1 MSMIN
6 APESQG
12 QKIPS
17 RARTSLDLLAHRTR
31 MLPDVVWQLLTS
43 SINFSPIDNIAD
55 RRIVVTGGGASE
67 GPARYLAALLR
78 NRLALRAGFLP
89 TSAFIAPVAQAA
101 DDILIVFSQGISPN
115 ARLALRQASQFGG
128 VVLFTGIYP
137 EGRSPEARL
146 VSELRQSGALIHVLP
161 PEDESGLLVRTL
173 GPATATLAGLLFAKS
188 VAESL
193 GRPWADE
200 KLASLPDRLATAR
213 TRSAE
218 ATVGLDPDWP
228 LRPWALVTAGDAS
241 DLCEGLRWKWM
252 TALYSPAPPLWDVLQ
267 IAHGPLQH
275 FYTEAMTLV
284 ALERNNN
291 GDDAR
296 LFDRLEKVV
305 VPGRHKLVR
314 LRSEFAGPTA
324 VMDHDAQCNWL
335 LLRTLEGR
343 QVDMSSWP
351 GRGLDGPLYELGRDF
366 T

>member
-1 MSMIN
+1 MSMLN
-6 APESQG
+6 APVRQG

-17 RARTSLDLLAHRTR
+17 RARASLDLLAHRTR

-43 SINFSPIDNIAD
+43 SIKLAPIENIAD
-55 RRIVVTGGGASE
+55 RRIVVTGSGASE

-78 NRLALRAGFLP
+78 NTMALRAGFLS
-89 TSAFIAPVAQAA
+89 TSAFVAPVAQSA

-115 ARLALRQASQFGG
+115 ARLALRQASKFGS

-146 VSELRQSGALIHVLP
+146 VSELRQGGAIVHVLP
-161 PEDESGLLVRTL
+161 PEDESGLLVRVL
-173 GPATATLAGLLFAKS
+173 GPATATLAGVLFAKS
-188 VAESL
+188 VAKSI
-193 GRPWADE
+193 GRPWTDE
-200 KLASLPDRLATAR
+200 HLASLPDHLATAR

-218 ATVGLDPDWP
+218 AANGLDPEWP
-228 LRPWALVTAGDAS
+228 LKPWALVTAGDFE
-241 DLCEGLRWKWM
+241 DLCDGLRWKWM
-252 TALYSPAPPLWDVLQ
+252 TALYSPAPPVWDVLQ

-275 FYTEAMTLV
+275 FYTEPMTLV
-284 ALERNNN
+284 ALERNN

-296 LFDRLEKVV
+296 LFDRLEKVL

-324 VMDHDAQCNWL
+324 VLDHDAQCNWL

-343 QVDMSSWP
+343 QLDLSSWP